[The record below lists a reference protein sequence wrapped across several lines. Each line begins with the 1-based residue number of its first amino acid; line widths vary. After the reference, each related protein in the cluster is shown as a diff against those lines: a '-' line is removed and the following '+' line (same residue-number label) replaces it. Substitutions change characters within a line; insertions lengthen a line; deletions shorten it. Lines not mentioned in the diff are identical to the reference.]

1 MVGQFL
7 TGYLKRCGLE
17 AEDVPKVAATFLG
30 AKYCVWAAS
39 VALAV
44 RYRPLRRVFLSR
56 SKALF
61 QGSASR
67 PFAERKRL
75 WLVDALDRL
84 EHVKSSG
91 RAAGSSRALTT
102 RASLLKKLP
111 SRVRKAVAA
120 GIASA
125 RAQYRA
131 ANYSWKLAG
140 WQLLRTQERQKLGVV
155 PVKHR
160 GITWYSW
167 TSAKYWQLSDKLQA
181 SADSNR
187 VWGAFT
193 RSLGL
198 GKLNSRGLALGL
210 AEGTILFKFTVPIH
224 MPLMLFTI
232 VSFFRHRHWIVAE
245 TSPQDQKV
253 AATLADA
260 IEDARS
266 NVWSTRAAA
275 MDANSLVG
283 WGWTWTVE

>member
-111 SRVRKAVAA
+111 SRVRKA
-120 GIASA
+120 
-125 RAQYRA
+125 
-131 ANYSWKLAG
+131 
-140 WQLLRTQERQKLGVV
+140 LLCKSRKSVL
-155 PVKHR
+155 
-160 GITWYSW
+160 
-167 TSAKYWQLSDKLQA
+167 
-181 SADSNR
+181 
-187 VWGAFT
+187 FF
-193 RSLGL
+193 GL
-198 GKLNSRGLALGL
+198 
-210 AEGTILFKFTVPIH
+210 
-224 MPLMLFTI
+224 LFTQYNTTI
-232 VSFFRHRHWIVAE
+232 SLTDFLRF
-245 TSPQDQKV
+245 T
-253 AATLADA
+253 TC
-260 IEDARS
+260 
-266 NVWSTRAAA
+266 
-275 MDANSLVG
+275 ANSQENIWLG
-283 WGWTWTVE
+283 N